1 MNAIFFKFKQ
11 HFLCVIDVPELRLA
25 LGASIQYTA
34 IKEGSDVYFD
44 CNIRANPWVHDVS
57 WRFEDQILY
66 SNTSA
71 GIIVSNQS
79 LVLQRVKKEHRGMY
93 QCVAANSEGEGR
105 SEEVKLDVQC
115 KYRILNSCYI
125 EPI

>member
-1 MNAIFFKFKQ
+1 MLKGLNYAILNLYKRFLFFS
-11 HFLCVIDVPELRLA
+11 DVPELRLA

-93 QCVAANSEGEGR
+93 QCVATNSEGEGR
-105 SEEVKLDVQC
+105 SEEVQLDVQC
-115 KYRILNSCYI
+115 MYFTIF
-125 EPI
+125 